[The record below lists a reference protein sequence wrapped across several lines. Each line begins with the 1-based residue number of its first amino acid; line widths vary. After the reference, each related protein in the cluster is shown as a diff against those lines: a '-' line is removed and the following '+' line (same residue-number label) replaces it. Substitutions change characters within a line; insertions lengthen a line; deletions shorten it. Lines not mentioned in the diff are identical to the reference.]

1 MPRICTAR
9 AYAVA
14 MRLPNTLPPTYP
26 AQMSVRHQAL
36 CALLRGLRDLDYRF
50 VAVTPATHARVLA
63 RPAPSPVGLRDI
75 FGWSRPFAE
84 PNLPFDIV
92 TLMRQ
97 ADVIEET
104 ADGLVS
110 TVRVA
115 SLGEDL
121 FCHSRYP
128 TDAQDAVFFG
138 PDTYRFA
145 DFVGRHLPLVDARA
159 ILDYGAGSGAGG
171 IAAARVVPGAALTL
185 LDINPLALDLARV
198 NLEVAGLD
206 ADVVED
212 LKDVDAPDVVIANPP
227 YIMDDSGRAYRDGG
241 NLLGG
246 QVPLEWAERALATLQ
261 PGGTL
266 LLYTGAAYSGGQS
279 PLLAALA
286 TLCADQSA
294 SLVVEE
300 IDPDVFG
307 EEIDKPAYAEVER
320 IAAVGVVITKPR

>member
-1 MPRICTAR
+1 VG
-9 AYAVA
+9 AYAAA
-14 MRLPNTLPPTYP
+14 MRLPNALPPTYP
-26 AQMSVRHQAL
+26 VQMFVRHQAL
-36 CALLRGLRDLDYRF
+36 CALLRRLRDLDYRF
-50 VAVTPATHARVLA
+50 IAVTPATHARVLA
-63 RPAPSPVGLRDI
+63 RPAPASASLRDV
-75 FGWSRPFAE
+75 FGWTRPFSE
-84 PNLPFDIV
+84 PDLPSDVIA
-92 TLMRQ
+92 LMRQ
-97 ADVIEET
+97 ADVIEPT
-104 ADGLVS
+104 AGGLVS
-110 TVRVA
+110 AVRVA

-145 DFVGRHLPLVDARA
+145 DFIRRHLPLLGAQA

-185 LDINPLALDLARV
+185 LDINPPALDLARV
-198 NLEVAGLD
+198 NLEVAGLN
-206 ADVVED
+206 ADVVDD
-212 LKDVDAPDVVIANPP
+212 LEDVDPPDVIIANPP

-246 QVPLEWAERALATLQ
+246 QVPLAWAERALATLQ

-266 LLYTGAAYSGGQS
+266 LLYTGAAHSEGQS

-307 EEIDKPAYAEVER
+307 EEIDKPAYAAVER

>member
-1 MPRICTAR
+1 
-9 AYAVA
+9 
-14 MRLPNTLPPTYP
+14 
-26 AQMSVRHQAL
+26 MSVRYQAL
-36 CALLRGLRDLDYRF
+36 CGLLRALSALHYRF
-50 VAVTPATHARVLA
+50 VAVTPATHARVFA
-63 RPAPSPVGLRDI
+63 RTVPSPVRLCDV
-75 FGWSRPFAE
+75 FGWSRPFTE
-84 PNLPFDIV
+84 PDLPSDV
-92 TLMRQ
+92 VALMRQ
-97 ADVIEET
+97 AGVLEET
-104 ADGLVS
+104 AGGLFS
-110 TVRVA
+110 AVRVA
-115 SLGEDL
+115 SLGGDL
-121 FCHSRYP
+121 FFHSRYP
-128 TDAQDAVFFG
+128 TEAQDAVFFG

-145 DFVGRHLPLVDARA
+145 AFVGRHLPLLGAHA

-171 IAAARVVPGAALTL
+171 VAAARLAPDATLTL
-185 LDINPLALDLARV
+185 VDINPMALDLARV

-206 ADVVED
+206 ADVMDNLE
-212 LKDVDAPDVVIANPP
+212 DVDPPDVVIANPP
-227 YIMDDSGRAYRDGG
+227 YIMDESGRAYRDGG

-246 QVPLEWAERALATLQ
+246 QAPLAWAERALATLQ

-266 LLYTGAAYSGGQS
+266 LLYTGAAYSEGQS